1 MARRALRGI
10 EMENYEIE
18 RYENFLA
25 VAGIPRRFKAA
36 RIKDLE
42 DPKDRQGVMD
52 WIYADGAWSSSV
64 FPVDGRTYWKDSRW
78 RCLVVNGNVGT
89 GKTHLACGIVNEYCK
104 RLPGLYTRAIDMSEA
119 IMRERSSEFY
129 KSRGL
134 LVIDEINR
142 TFDTA
147 AEQQRIFDV
156 LDYRYNAHVPTV
168 LVGNFKGG
176 DLRQRLGEA
185 LADRLMENLAVL
197 TIKGKSHR
205 TGEWSR

>member
-1 MARRALRGI
+1 
-10 EMENYEIE
+10 
-18 RYENFLA
+18 
-25 VAGIPRRFKAA
+25 
-36 RIKDLE
+36 
-42 DPKDRQGVMD
+42 
-52 WIYADGAWSSSV
+52 
-64 FPVDGRTYWKDSRW
+64 
-78 RCLVVNGNVGT
+78 
-89 GKTHLACGIVNEYCK
+89 
-104 RLPGLYTRAIDMSEA
+104 
-119 IMRERSSEFY
+119 MRERSSEFY